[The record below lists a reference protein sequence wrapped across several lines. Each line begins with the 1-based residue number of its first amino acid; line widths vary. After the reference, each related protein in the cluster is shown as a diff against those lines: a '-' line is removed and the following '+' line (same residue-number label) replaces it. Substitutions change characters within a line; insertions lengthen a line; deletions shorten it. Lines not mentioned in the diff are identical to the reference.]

1 VPQLQLGGHV
11 PQAARAQHGGKVS
24 RLAMDIERT
33 KAYYAHL
40 GSGDLCDCAYCQN
53 YMKEIK
59 ASYSALAEYL
69 RRMGVDIEKPFETMP
84 LDPDEMGHLAYPLA
98 QYIVCGDPNDFR
110 AATIQDVHVDIS
122 TVHPATGI
130 QEPHFVIDVYPICLK
145 WVM

>member
-1 VPQLQLGGHV
+1 MNV
-11 PQAARAQHGGKVS
+11 
-24 RLAMDIERT
+24 ERT

-84 LDPDEMGHLAYPLA
+84 LDPDEMGHIAYPLA